1 MLNVRKFFEKHSFV
15 FYILFLLI
23 IATLCFN
30 SCLSNKQDDSSVV
43 IDSLKKETKYLLQ
56 DLALTRSSYNKTIV
70 ENDLLKK
77 ETKGLKEDVEKLKQ
91 IKKPSKPKVTK
102 GKDIDSIQAD
112 SSFVPVKDYNNLE
125 SKFDSLN
132 AEYDSC
138 LFYAN
143 QLLIIVDKKDKV
155 IAKKDS
161 LNARQNKDFDKI
173 SEINDELLKEEYK
186 RGIRKG
192 RKQGSIFA
200 WITETLTLIGL
211 NRVK

>member
-1 MLNVRKFFEKHSFV
+1 MRAFFEKHFFA

-23 IATLCFN
+23 IAALCFN
-30 SCLSNKQDDSSVV
+30 SCLSNKQDNSGII
-43 IDSLKKETKYLLQ
+43 IDSLKRETKYLLQ
-56 DLALTRSSYNKTIV
+56 DLAVTRTSYNKTII

-77 ETKGLKEDVEKLKQ
+77 ETKGLKEDVQKLKQ
-91 IKKPSKPKVTK
+91 IEKPSKPKVTK
-102 GKDIDSIQAD
+102 GKDIDSTQAD
-112 SSFVPVKDYNNLE
+112 SSFVPVENYNNLE

-132 AEYDSC
+132 TEYDSC

-143 QLLIIVDKKDKV
+143 QLLIIVDKKDKI

-161 LNARQNKDFDKI
+161 LNAQQNKDFDKI
-173 SEINDELLKEEYK
+173 SEINDELLKEEYQ
-186 RGIRKG
+186 RGLKKG

-200 WITETLTLIGL
+200 WITETLALIGL

>member
-1 MLNVRKFFEKHSFV
+1 MRDFFEKHFFA

-23 IATLCFN
+23 IAALCFN
-30 SCLSNKQDDSSVV
+30 SCLSNKQYNGSVI

-56 DLALTRSSYNKTIV
+56 DLAITRTSYNKTII

-91 IKKPSKPKVTK
+91 IKKPSKPKITK
-102 GKDIDSIQAD
+102 GKNIDSTQAD
-112 SSFVPVKDYNNLE
+112 SSFVPVEDYNNLE

-132 AEYDSC
+132 TEYDSC

-143 QLLIIVDKKDKV
+143 QLLIIVDKKDKI

-161 LNARQNKDFDKI
+161 LNAKQNKDFDKI
-173 SEINDELLKEEYK
+173 SEINDELLKQEYK
-186 RGIRKG
+186 RGLRKG

-200 WITETLTLIGL
+200 WVTETLALIGIS
-211 NRVK
+211 RVK

>member
-1 MLNVRKFFEKHSFV
+1 MRAFFEKHFFA

-23 IATLCFN
+23 IAALCFN
-30 SCLSNKQDDSSVV
+30 SCENNKQDDSSV
-43 IDSLKKETKYLLQ
+43 ITDSLKKETKYLLQ
-56 DLALTRSSYNKTIV
+56 DLAVTRTSYNKTII

-77 ETKGLKEDVEKLKQ
+77 ETKGLKEDVQKLKQ

-102 GKDIDSIQAD
+102 GKDIDSTQAD
-112 SSFVPVKDYNNLE
+112 SSFVSLKNYNNLE

-132 AEYDSC
+132 REYDSC

-143 QLLIIVDKKDKV
+143 QLLIIVDKKDKI

-161 LNARQNKDFDKI
+161 LNAQQNKDFDKI
-173 SEINDELLKEEYK
+173 SEINNELLKEEYK
-186 RGIRKG
+186 RGLRKG

-200 WITETLTLIGL
+200 WITETLALIGL

>member
-1 MLNVRKFFEKHSFV
+1 MKGFFEKHFFA

-23 IATLCFN
+23 IAVLCFN
-30 SCLSNKQDDSSVV
+30 SCLSHKQDDSSVIV
-43 IDSLKKETKYLLQ
+43 DSLKKETKYLLQ
-56 DLALTRSSYNKTIV
+56 DLTITRTSYNKTIV

-77 ETKGLKEDVEKLKQ
+77 ETKSLKEDIKKLKQ

-102 GKDIDSIQAD
+102 GKDIDSTQAD
-112 SSFVPVKDYNNLE
+112 SSFIPIEDYNNLE

-132 AEYDSC
+132 TEYDSC

-143 QLLIIVDKKDKV
+143 QLLIIVDKKDKI

-173 SEINDELLKEEYK
+173 SEINNELLKQEYK

-192 RKQGSIFA
+192 RKQGIIFGWFTGILA
-200 WITETLTLIGL
+200 LIGA
-211 NRVK
+211 NAVK

>member
-1 MLNVRKFFEKHSFV
+1 MRAFFEKHFFA

-23 IATLCFN
+23 IAALCFN
-30 SCLSNKQDDSSVV
+30 SCLSNKQDNSGII
-43 IDSLKKETKYLLQ
+43 IDSLKRETKYLLQ
-56 DLALTRSSYNKTIV
+56 DLAVTRTSYNKTII

-77 ETKGLKEDVEKLKQ
+77 ETKGLKEDVQKLKQ
-91 IKKPSKPKVTK
+91 IEKPSKPKVTK
-102 GKDIDSIQAD
+102 GKDIDSTQDD
-112 SSFVPVKDYNNLE
+112 SSFVPVENYNNLE

-132 AEYDSC
+132 TEYDSC

-143 QLLIIVDKKDKV
+143 QLLIIVDKKDKI

-161 LNARQNKDFDKI
+161 LNAQQNKDFDKI
-173 SEINDELLKEEYK
+173 SEINDELLKEEYQ
-186 RGIRKG
+186 RGLKKG

-200 WITETLTLIGL
+200 WITETLALIGL

>member
-1 MLNVRKFFEKHSFV
+1 MRAFFEKHFFA

-23 IATLCFN
+23 IAALCFN
-30 SCLSNKQDDSSVV
+30 SCLSNKQDNSGII
-43 IDSLKKETKYLLQ
+43 IDSLKRETKYLLQ
-56 DLALTRSSYNKTIV
+56 DLAVTRTSYNKTII

-77 ETKGLKEDVEKLKQ
+77 ETKGLKEDVQKLKQ
-91 IKKPSKPKVTK
+91 IEKPSKPKVTK
-102 GKDIDSIQAD
+102 GKDIDSTQDD
-112 SSFVPVKDYNNLE
+112 SSFVPVENYNNLE

-132 AEYDSC
+132 TEYDSC

-143 QLLIIVDKKDKV
+143 QLLIIVDKKDKI

-161 LNARQNKDFDKI
+161 LNTSQNKDFDKI
-173 SEINDELLKEEYK
+173 SEINDELLKEEYQ
-186 RGIRKG
+186 RGLKKG

-200 WITETLTLIGL
+200 WITETLALIGL

>member
-1 MLNVRKFFEKHSFV
+1 MLNMRKFFENNFFV
-15 FYILFLLI
+15 FYIVIFILI
-23 IATLCFN
+23 GIICFN
-30 SCLSNKQDDSSVV
+30 SCSSNKKDDNVV
-43 IDSLKKETKYLLQ
+43 IDSLKKETMYLLQ
-56 DLALTRSSYNKTIV
+56 DLSVTRTRYNKTIV

-77 ETKGLKEDVEKLKQ
+77 KTEDLKEDIQKLKQ

-102 GKDIDSIQAD
+102 GKDIDSTQAD
-112 SSFVPVKDYNNLE
+112 SSFVSLKNYNNLE

-132 AEYDSC
+132 REYDSC

-143 QLLIIVDKKDKV
+143 QLLIIVDKKDKI

-161 LNARQNKDFDKI
+161 LNTQQNKDFDKI
-173 SEINDELLKEEYK
+173 SEINNELLKEEYR

-192 RKQGSIFA
+192 RKQGSIFG
-200 WITETLTLIGL
+200 WITETLALIGL